1 AVNAPQISGD
11 VEEELR
17 PFVQLS
23 RTTGEVGIQLFD
35 KGPRELKIKYHGE
48 IALDDTSLIT
58 RQLVMGV
65 LKQDLGDHVNLI
77 NALVL
82 LNEQGVTYQIE
93 KNSKKYGF
101 SNYIELE
108 LINKEHSVKIGSSV
122 LNGYGPRIVRIN
134 DYAVDCKPE
143 KHMLSINHND
153 RPGIVG
159 KMGQLLGEHK
169 INIASLHLGRHSIGG
184 EAMMV

>member
-1 AVNAPQISGD
+1 PTTTDIYTLSLHDALPILNAPQISGD

-82 LNEQGVTYQIE
+82 LNEQGVTYQIVM
-93 KNSKKYGF
+93 NSKK
-101 SNYIELE
+101 
-108 LINKEHSVKIGSSV
+108 
-122 LNGYGPRIVRIN
+122 
-134 DYAVDCKPE
+134 
-143 KHMLSINHND
+143 
-153 RPGIVG
+153 
-159 KMGQLLGEHK
+159 
-169 INIASLHLGRHSIGG
+169 
-184 EAMMV
+184 